1 MREFSADRSHA
12 KYSEQL
18 HMIDLSLQ
26 RYAFFALA
34 AAALFGAST
43 PFAKLLVGNL
53 SPLELAGLL
62 YLGSGLGL
70 LAIRVPGRLFDKAA
84 PGSKEA
90 SLSGRDYPWLAGAV
104 LAGGV
109 VAPVLLMWGLSGTG
123 ASEASLL
130 LNLEGV
136 ITTLVAA
143 VLFREVVGG
152 RVWTAAALM
161 FGAALLLSWQS
172 QAELRFSPHA
182 VAIVGAC
189 FCWALDNN
197 FTRKISAS
205 DPVAL
210 AMIKGLT
217 AGSFNLALA
226 IGSGSPVPGITIL
239 AGALAIGFLGYG
251 ISLVLFI
258 LALRHLG
265 AARTAAH
272 FSTAPFVGASIAIFA
287 LGEPLT
293 VSFGV
298 ALALMVTATWL
309 VLTER
314 HAHEHTHEYLAHSH
328 RHVHDEHH
336 QHAHRGDEGPE
347 PHAHWHEHQPMT
359 HAHPHLPDLHH
370 RHGHAK
376 SS

>member
-1 MREFSADRSHA
+1 
-12 KYSEQL
+12 
-18 HMIDLSLQ
+18 MIDFSLQ
-26 RYAFFALA
+26 RYAFHALL

-43 PFAKLLVGNL
+43 PLAKVLLGAL
-53 SPLELAGLL
+53 PPLELAGLL

-70 LAIRVPGRLFDKAA
+70 LAVRVFGRLSIEAA
-84 PGSKEA
+84 PGLKEA
-90 SLSGRDYPWLAGAV
+90 PLSGHDYVWLAGAV
-104 LAGGV
+104 IAGGS

-136 ITTLVAA
+136 VTTLVAA
-143 VLFREVVGG
+143 VLFREAVGG

-161 FGAALLLSWQS
+161 LAAGLLLSWQP
-172 QAELRFSPHA
+172 QAGLNLSPHA
-182 VAIVGAC
+182 LAIVGAC

-197 FTRKISAS
+197 LTRRISAH

-210 AMIKGLT
+210 AMIKGLV
-217 AGSFNLALA
+217 AGSFNFALA
-226 IGSGSPVPGITIL
+226 FAFGLSLPAAVPL

-251 ISLVLFI
+251 VSLVLFI

-265 AARTAAH
+265 SARTAAH
-272 FSTAPFVGASIAIFA
+272 FSTAPFIGAAIAIFA
-287 LGEPLT
+287 LGEPVT

-298 ALALMVTATWL
+298 ALALMVAATWL
-309 VLTER
+309 VLTEQHAHQ
-314 HAHEHTHEYLAHSH
+314 HAHEYMAHSH
-328 RHVHDEHH
+328 RHIHDEHH

-347 PHAHWHEHQPMT
+347 PHAHWHEHPPMT

-370 RHGHAK
+370 RHKH
-376 SS
+376 